1 MNAIASRASGKSSSQ
16 WVDKL
21 GIDALREVLVLTAP
35 LLVPRTGANAVVE
48 ENPAVMAR
56 KILELRIADRL
67 MSNLEDVN
75 ALVKILPW
83 MLFIGIMVD
92 DVCGVEW
99 EMGESEK
106 DDVIVVLCLHL
117 THQRTIYQ
125 THK

>member
-1 MNAIASRASGKSSSQ
+1 MKAIASRASGKSSSQ

-21 GIDALREVLVLTAP
+21 GIDALRKVLVLTVTAP

-56 KILELRIADRL
+56 KILELRISDIL

-92 DVCGVEW
+92 VE
-99 EMGESEK
+99 
-106 DDVIVVLCLHL
+106 
-117 THQRTIYQ
+117 
-125 THK
+125 